1 MLKYRGGNILV
12 GKNYNF
18 ALQIGIMWAVAP
30 FYGVFFLSV
39 EDMPEWIPKEDYI
52 TKAIR
57 MRDLKVMGR
66 LFFLFLYV

>member
-1 MLKYRGGNILV
+1 MA
-12 GKNYNF
+12 F
-18 ALQIGIMWAVAP
+18 
-30 FYGVFFLSV
+30 FFLSV
-39 EDMPEWIPKEDYI
+39 EDMSEWIPKEDYI